1 MDGNSSYH
9 AYPRS
14 TDPVSYNA
22 VSIAATTTTT
32 ITLNVGV
39 TTTVYYNV
47 AVGSG
52 SSATSYNASTGD
64 LVLNVGMGHSLRKG
78 RNIKIATD
86 SLTFNCTKDGNATNH
101 TYPRVPTDN
110 YRGMEVV
117 GIGTTVTELSISAGI
132 ATLAKYYQGG
142 GGNSGSIN

>member
-52 SSATSYNASTGD
+52 TSATSY
-64 LVLNVGMGHSLRKG
+64 K
-78 RNIKIATD
+78 
-86 SLTFNCTKDGNATNH
+86 C
-101 TYPRVPTDN
+101 
-110 YRGMEVV
+110 
-117 GIGTTVTELSISAGI
+117 
-132 ATLAKYYQGG
+132 
-142 GGNSGSIN
+142 INW